1 MMHKTTNLIKGEYM
15 ENYNE
20 IKDTQLEDF
29 LSIMEHPEEWSEEDI
44 RELMD
49 NEEFMQY
56 CQSILDCRVA
66 MHQENVSRLPD
77 VEREWKNFS
86 RKHSRHSKFYWIT
99 LGATIGVAATL
110 LLLFAFPWITGY
122 QNLSKETIVHFTAED
137 EPVKEITLQTS
148 SGVQFCLNDASCNDQ
163 LSHLG
168 AELIKTD
175 SARLEYS
182 ASVDQVEHH
191 LLTTPRG
198 KTFEVVLADGSK
210 IWLNAD
216 SRLEYPSRFVGAKR
230 VVKLYGEAYFQVA
243 KNESQPFIVETD
255 GLQTMVLGTEFNV
268 RSYKDSPSHVTLI
281 EGSVKVS
288 DIDNKYCVMLKPSE
302 NVRLLDDGTF
312 SLQKVDV
319 DKYIYWRDGFF
330 YFDNMSFADIMQ
342 DIGRWYNV
350 NVIFENPK
358 AMGYKLRYFCKRD
371 EGIEI
376 AIERLKCMKKARI
389 TLENNTVYIR

>member
-1 MMHKTTNLIKGEYM
+1 MLSLNDLKKRTIMNDSDKMKDDSLEKALSMMAYPDEWTEDKV
-15 ENYNE
+15 
-20 IKDTQLEDF
+20 LE
-29 LSIMEHPEEWSEEDI
+29 IMEDEES
-44 RELMD
+44 
-49 NEEFMQY
+49 MQV
-56 CQSILDCRVA
+56 CQDILDCRLA
-66 MHQENVSRLPD
+66 MHREHLSHKPD
-77 VEREWKNFS
+77 VEVEWEKF
-86 RKHSRHSKFYWIT
+86 RKKHSRRSNRYWIT
-99 LGATIGVAATL
+99 MGVAIGMAASFL
-110 LLLFAFPWITGY
+110 LIFVFSWIKGY
-122 QNLSKETIVHFTAED
+122 QNLSKETVVYFKAED
-137 EPVKEITLQTS
+137 GPVKEITLQTS
-148 SGVQFCLNDASCNDQ
+148 SGVQFFLNDTSCNNQ

-168 AELIKTD
+168 AEFIKAD
-175 SARLEYS
+175 SARLKYS
-182 ASVDQVEHH
+182 VSVEQVEHH

-216 SRLEYPSRFVGAKR
+216 SRLEYPSYFLGEKR

-243 KNESQPFIVETD
+243 KNENQPFIVETD

>member
-1 MMHKTTNLIKGEYM
+1 MLSLNDLKKRIIMNDSDKMKDDSLEKALSMMAHPDEWTEDKV
-15 ENYNE
+15 
-20 IKDTQLEDF
+20 LE
-29 LSIMEHPEEWSEEDI
+29 IMEDEES
-44 RELMD
+44 
-49 NEEFMQY
+49 MQV
-56 CQSILDCRVA
+56 CQDILDCRLA
-66 MHQENVSRLPD
+66 MHREHLSHKPD
-77 VEREWKNFS
+77 VEVEWEKF
-86 RKHSRHSKFYWIT
+86 RKKHSRRSNRYWIT
-99 LGATIGVAATL
+99 MGVAIGMAASFL
-110 LLLFAFPWITGY
+110 LIFVFSWIKGY
-122 QNLSKETIVHFTAED
+122 QNLSKETVVYFTASD
-137 EPVKEITLQTS
+137 GSNQDVTLQTM
-148 SGVQFCLNDASCNDQ
+148 SGVHISLDNLLAREELDQ
-163 LSHLG
+163 VGTGLLQ
-168 AELIKTD
+168 TD
-175 SARLEYS
+175 SARLEYTES
-182 ASVDQVEHH
+182 IEKVETH
-191 LLTTPRG
+191 LLSTPRG
-198 KTFEVVLADGSK
+198 KTFEVVLEDGSK

-216 SRLEYPSRFVGAKR
+216 SRLEYPSRFVGDKR

-243 KNESQPFIVETD
+243 KNENQPFIVETD

-330 YFDNMSFADIMQ
+330 YFDNMSFADIMK

-358 AMGYKLRYFCKRD
+358 AMDYKLRYFCKRD

>member
-1 MMHKTTNLIKGEYM
+1 MLSLNDLKKRIIMNDSDKMKDDSLEKALSMMAHPDEWTEDKV
-15 ENYNE
+15 
-20 IKDTQLEDF
+20 LE
-29 LSIMEHPEEWSEEDI
+29 IMEDEES
-44 RELMD
+44 
-49 NEEFMQY
+49 MQV
-56 CQSILDCRVA
+56 CQDILDCRLA
-66 MHQENVSRLPD
+66 MHREHLSHKPD
-77 VEREWKNFS
+77 VEVEWEKF
-86 RKHSRHSKFYWIT
+86 RKKHSRRSNRYWIT
-99 LGATIGVAATL
+99 MGVAIGMAASFLLIFVFSWIKGFNGLSKDTIVYFTATDVANQDIMLKTTSGIHVSLSNQLIQEDLEKVGAL
-110 LLLFAFPWITGY
+110 LL
-122 QNLSKETIVHFTAED
+122 Q
-137 EPVKEITLQTS
+137 
-148 SGVQFCLNDASCNDQ
+148 
-163 LSHLG
+163 
-168 AELIKTD
+168 TD
-175 SARLEYS
+175 SARLEYTES
-182 ASVDQVEHH
+182 INKVETH
-191 LLTTPRG
+191 LLSTPRG
-198 KTFEVVLADGSK
+198 KTFEVVLVDGSK

-216 SRLEYPSRFVGAKR
+216 SRLEYPSRFVGDKR

-243 KNESQPFIVETD
+243 KNENQPFIVETD

-330 YFDNMSFADIMQ
+330 YFDNMSFADIMK

-358 AMGYKLRYFCKRD
+358 AMDYKLRYFCKRD